1 MRQKIEKVA
10 RSCVSLQPS
19 SRKTSIREDK
29 MLPLGEKEGYPPYSV
44 KQKKRSKPAFENSG
58 CSSACL
64 LLCCLVSAIGRATFE
79 DTFDNAQWRKVQ
91 LWQAP
96 AQAPCGSHW
105 QGLQRIHLRD
115 AGPLRLLLRQGRER
129 RNCSIAP
136 ALLGLLSTRVALL
149 HKACPASAP
158 DFGSPVLLCTNLS
171 LHQAFFASAAWTWG
185 MG

>member
-1 MRQKIEKVA
+1 MFK
-10 RSCVSLQPS
+10 
-19 SRKTSIREDK
+19 
-29 MLPLGEKEGYPPYSV
+29 
-44 KQKKRSKPAFENSG
+44 NSG

-64 LLCCLVSAIGRATFE
+64 LLCCFVSAIGRATFE

-136 ALLGLLSTRVALL
+136 ALLGLLSTRVAPL
-149 HKACPASAP
+149 HKACPAPAP
-158 DFGSPVLLCTNLS
+158 DLGSPVLLCTNLS
-171 LHQAFFASAAWTWG
+171 LHQAFFALAASGFSVPQTLSTKVYTQKFKSRDAITHQRVLICRPTCHILYLT
-185 MG
+185 